1 MRVLLT
7 GWYSF
12 LDGEAT
18 AGDVLA
24 RDAVRD
30 RLDASGIP
38 CDTAWSPVF
47 KPGALTLA
55 GADPADYTHLVFA
68 CGPLHGPDIAAL
80 HERYARCRRI
90 AVGVSVLDPAD
101 PAVTGFDTVLARDGL
116 GPARPDLATV
126 PDLPPVPVAG
136 VVLSLGQGEYGTR
149 RRHEDVAD
157 RVVDWLARTGCAR
170 LPLETRLDSRD
181 WRLFGAAR
189 ELTSVLARL
198 DAVVTTRLHGLVLGL
213 RAGVPVLAV
222 DPVAGGGKVTA
233 QARALGWPAVLAA
246 EDVLATDGDER
257 LAELWRWCLSEPG
270 ETAARIFSPG
280 GNALLT
286 ALDDALRSH
295 L

>member
-1 MRVLLT
+1 MLLT